1 MKGKMMNK
9 LELMEK
15 FMNTFV
21 GNGFNLII
29 KEQNNSFLIHT
40 IKIMQKT
47 DETCPVKEIPVG
59 DYFLHLL
66 ATDQHGKETSLICN
80 WSPGLLQNLLES
92 SKAAKEAGCSR
103 IIMFKNPL
111 AGNQN
116 SWMVAWGKH
125 EEKQK
130 TTQPA
135 YII

>member
-1 MKGKMMNK
+1 MNK

-40 IKIMQKT
+40 IEIMQKT
-47 DETCPVKEIPVG
+47 DETCPVKEISVG
-59 DYFLHLL
+59 DYFLHLI
-66 ATDQHGKETSLICN
+66 ATDQYGKETSLICN
-80 WSPGLLQNLLES
+80 WSSGLLQNLLES
-92 SKAAKEAGCSR
+92 FEAAKGAGCSR
-103 IIMFKNPL
+103 IVMFKNPL
-111 AGNQN
+111 MGNQN
-116 SWMVAWGKH
+116 NWMIAWGNH